1 MKIKIRDE
9 LNVDEPINLRR
20 LKPRIKLYAGFMV
33 KIHESRWYQTGRH
46 KKEEQDY
53 ARQVQQDE
61 RLKMLYLLYFT
72 ESLSTTKHSL
82 IKRYL

>member
-20 LKPRIKLYAGFMV
+20 LTPRIKLYAGFMV

-53 ARQVQQDE
+53 AF
-61 RLKMLYLLYFT
+61 KKCFT
-72 ESLSTTKHSL
+72 CCTLQRTC
-82 IKRYL
+82 

>member
-33 KIHESRWYQTGRH
+33 KIHESRWYQTSRH

-53 ARQVQQDE
+53 GTVMGWKIHQGNR
-61 RLKMLYLLYFT
+61 
-72 ESLSTTKHSL
+72 
-82 IKRYL
+82 